1 MASSKEFLD
10 FVLDQLSGLEG
21 VSYRPMMGEFL
32 LYYRGRLLGG
42 VYDDR
47 LLIKPLPSALR
58 TLAESGR
65 EWGREIPYEGA
76 KEMLAADPDDRE
88 LICRVIEAAA
98 GDLPEKRRKNAQK
111 TV

>member
-1 MASSKEFLD
+1 MASTKEYLN

-21 VSYRPMMGEFL
+21 IKYRPMMGEYL
-32 LYYRGRLLGG
+32 LYCRGKVVGG

-58 TLAESGR
+58 VLEESGR
-65 EWGREIPYEGA
+65 EWGREFPYEGA

-88 LICRVIEAAA
+88 LIRRVIEAAA

-111 TV
+111 TL